1 MSKLLTIKNIAS
13 IMGYIASEHKQIN
26 TILRGNLWDVDL
38 TKDVTGVYL
47 IFNISNIVPN
57 GFNGVDYSVD
67 IFICDNVSEINSS
80 SNSMSVQ
87 NECSLIGLDIMS
99 IFKSFG
105 KGEYADKNVA
115 TVLGANWSIQPFE
128 ERFDSLY
135 SGVAI
140 SLTLSSAFGYVR
152 CDIPTNRVSDGEMIY
167 DDYQARIEA
176 IEGVVVEENCA
187 IEDLN
192 NL

>member
-1 MSKLLTIKNIAS
+1 MS
-13 IMGYIASEHKQIN
+13 M
-26 TILRGNLWDVDL
+26 
-38 TKDVTGVYL
+38 
-47 IFNISNIVPN
+47 
-57 GFNGVDYSVD
+57 
-67 IFICDNVSEINSS
+67 
-80 SNSMSVQ
+80 
-87 NECSLIGLDIMS
+87 
-99 IFKSFG
+99 FKSFG
-105 KGEYADKNVA
+105 KGGYADKNVA

-176 IEGVVVEENCA
+176 IEGVVVDENCA

>member
-1 MSKLLTIKNIAS
+1 
-13 IMGYIASEHKQIN
+13 MGYIASEHKQIN

-87 NECSLIGLDIMS
+87 NECSLIGLDIIS

-105 KGEYADKNVA
+105 
-115 TVLGANWSIQPFE
+115 
-128 ERFDSLY
+128 
-135 SGVAI
+135 
-140 SLTLSSAFGYVR
+140 
-152 CDIPTNRVSDGEMIY
+152 
-167 DDYQARIEA
+167 
-176 IEGVVVEENCA
+176 
-187 IEDLN
+187 
-192 NL
+192 

>member
-13 IMGYIASEHKQIN
+13 IMGYIASQHRQIN
-26 TILRGNLWDVDL
+26 TVLRGNLWDVDL

-140 SLTLSSAFGYVR
+140 SLTLSSAFGYSR
-152 CDIPTNRVSDGEMIY
+152 CDIPNKRISDGEMIY
-167 DDYQARIEA
+167 NDYDERIEA
-176 IEGVVVEENCA
+176 IEGVVVEDNCA
-187 IEDLN
+187 IEDLD